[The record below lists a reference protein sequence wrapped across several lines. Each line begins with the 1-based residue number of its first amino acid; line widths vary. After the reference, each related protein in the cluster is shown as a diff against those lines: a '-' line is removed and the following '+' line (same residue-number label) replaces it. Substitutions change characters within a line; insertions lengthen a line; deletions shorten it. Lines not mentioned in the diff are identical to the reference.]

1 MRRNG
6 LNRQIQLFTGM
17 LRGIII
23 MQWSDVIRRVKKME
37 LLRKDQKKQTGDADA
52 DGFFTALGVD
62 GHLYNDDA
70 IEALKESA
78 YEDWK
83 EDE

>member
-1 MRRNG
+1 
-6 LNRQIQLFTGM
+6 
-17 LRGIII
+17 
-23 MQWSDVIRRVKKME
+23 MQWSEVIRRVKRME
-37 LLRKDQKKQTGDADA
+37 LLRKDQKKQTGDA

-78 YEDWK
+78 NEDWA
-83 EDE
+83 DYTV